1 MSNLKGARATRSLL
15 RRLPDASQTEIIGAF
30 ERGGPRLRAAIQAR
44 AKRKTGTLAAGVKF
58 RIYPKTLRMQVG
70 LLGTKRGRAKL
81 FYGFVL
87 DKGRKAQVVTVQ
99 RRRVGSGKVLSRGRK
114 RAQDIVSILC
124 APARPGAAMVSA
136 GRATPT
142 LTGSPSTASTRRWWT
157 SGLSATRTA
166 APTRSPP
173 SFLVSSRSTRT

>member
-1 MSNLKGARATRSLL
+1 MSKLKEARSTRSLL
-15 RRLPDASQTEIIGAF
+15 RRLPEASQTEIIGAF
-30 ERGGPRLRAAIQAR
+30 ERGGPRLRAAMQAK

-99 RRRVGSGKVLSRGRK
+99 RRRIGVGKVLSRGRK
-114 RAQDIVSILC
+114 RAQDIVSTYRLRVK
-124 APARPGAAMVSA
+124 ALAADRFVTGRYPDLRRVMGDEVRTLFDRALRRVA
-136 GRATPT
+136 G
-142 LTGSPSTASTRRWWT
+142 GTRD
-157 SGLSATRTA
+157 
-166 APTRSPP
+166 
-173 SFLVSSRSTRT
+173 